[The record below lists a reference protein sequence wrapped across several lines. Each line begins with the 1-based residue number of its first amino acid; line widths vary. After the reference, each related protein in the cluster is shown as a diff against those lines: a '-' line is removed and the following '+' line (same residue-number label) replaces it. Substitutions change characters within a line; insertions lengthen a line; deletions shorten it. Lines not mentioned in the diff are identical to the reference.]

1 MGQNLT
7 LISSRLD
14 EKLARD
20 EISFRRNGR
29 YPTIDLVANTG
40 EFDTTGDRTVT
51 GFDPSSI
58 DRDGNSSS
66 IGIQFSVPLFAGGY
80 NTSRVRE
87 AVYLHRAAREQL
99 QRITRETERQTRDAY
114 LGVLSEKS
122 RVEALQQAVK
132 SSRTALEA
140 TQAGFDV
147 GTRTIVDVLNS
158 QFSLFRSITLFY
170 QSRYDY
176 LMNVLRLK
184 QAAGT
189 LQIQDLEEI
198 DQWLKERPTPE
209 QAIAD
214 EAAAAAASE

>member
-1 MGQNLT
+1 M
-7 LISSRLD
+7 
-14 EKLARD
+14 
-20 EISFRRNGR
+20 
-29 YPTIDLVANTG
+29 
-40 EFDTTGDRTVT
+40 
-51 GFDPSSI
+51 
-58 DRDGNSSS
+58 
-66 IGIQFSVPLFAGGY
+66 PLFAGGY

-87 AVYLHRAAREQL
+87 AVYLHRAAREQV
-99 QRITRETERQTRDAY
+99 QRISRETERRTRDAY

-122 RVEALQQAVK
+122 RVVALQQAVA

-184 QAAGT
+184 QAAGN

-209 QAIAD
+209 QAIA
-214 EAAAAAASE
+214 EEEAAAAASE